1 MDSEAP
7 AGKYRP
13 SPPELEFVEYRV
25 EDGIARIM
33 LNRPDKLNAITDQV
47 IIEIRRAFQF
57 FDLDPE
63 AQVAILHG
71 AGRAFTSGADVRQ
84 RQLRPREEIE
94 AFGPAAPETRRRDL
108 FFDSI
113 NWKPVISAV
122 HGYVMG
128 MGVGLALGCDL
139 VVAAGSTKFHIT
151 EVGRGL
157 NASPLWSLMKFRSSS
172 VLVDELVLTGR
183 MFSGEEAARAGLVNR
198 SVADGEHLVVA
209 EDLARQMM
217 KNPPLAVRAGVRT
230 RRMYQQEAQRMAF
243 LLTDPIPAL
252 HLTSDFQEAAR
263 AFVEKRSP
271 KKFEGR

>member
-1 MDSEAP
+1 MDNEA
-7 AGKYRP
+7 ANSRYRP
-13 SPPELEFVEYRV
+13 TPPELEFVEYRV

-139 VVAAGSTKFHIT
+139 VVAAGSTNFHIT

-217 KNPPLAVRAGVRT
+217 K
-230 RRMYQQEAQRMAF
+230 
-243 LLTDPIPAL
+243 
-252 HLTSDFQEAAR
+252 
-263 AFVEKRSP
+263 K
-271 KKFEGR
+271 